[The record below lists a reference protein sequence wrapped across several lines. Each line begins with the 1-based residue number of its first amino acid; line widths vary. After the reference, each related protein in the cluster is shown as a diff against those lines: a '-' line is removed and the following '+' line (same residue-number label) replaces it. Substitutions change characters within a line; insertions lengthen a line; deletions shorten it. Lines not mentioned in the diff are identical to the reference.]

1 MTSGNDLDLYER
13 EASSWWDPTSHT
25 FRSLHAVNAFRLR
38 LLAEWLGS
46 DFTGRTVV
54 DLGCGGGL
62 LAKSF
67 VDSGASVIGM
77 DISPASVRVASEHVA
92 SATFVCADVQRAP
105 IADGVADIVLLSDVV
120 EHVADPARA
129 FAEAARILR
138 PGGVCFLSTLNRTW
152 RARVLGVWIAEGF
165 GLVPC
170 GTHDPR
176 MFVTPAELADWAVS
190 EGLHGERL
198 QGESLVWATTIRR
211 WTVTLRRSNDTRITY
226 CALLRKGTAT
236 VQGISSAAGSPS
248 VRSGR

>member
-1 MTSGNDLDLYER
+1 MTRGNDLDLYER
-13 EASSWWDPTSHT
+13 KASSWWDPTSHT

-46 DFTGRTVV
+46 DFANCTVA

-62 LAKSF
+62 LAKFF
-67 VDSGASVIGM
+67 VDSGAQLIGL
-77 DISPASVRVASEHVA
+77 DISPASVRVASHHVA
-92 SATFVCADVQRAP
+92 PAVFVCADVQRAP

-138 PGGVCFLSTLNRTW
+138 PGGVCFVSTLNRTW
-152 RARVLGVWIAEGF
+152 RARVLGVWLAEGL

-176 MFVTPAELADWAVS
+176 MFVTPDELANWAAIG
-190 EGLHGERL
+190 GLHVERL
-198 QGESLVWATTIRR
+198 QGESLVWPTTLRR

-226 CALLRKGTAT
+226 CALLRKALDP
-236 VQGISSAAGSPS
+236 SPHE
-248 VRSGR
+248 RE